1 MSFSTIRGS
10 AGIKIKKTIYGIVVI
25 LLSTLTLYA
34 VTHASSLIRTDSGRN
49 FNRHFT
55 INDSIDIIPQCLTTI
70 TSSDIAMT
78 IKSMLRQ
85 LRSVSFPVILSTSVN
100 VNNTSSNR
108 SRDKAALVPEPVTLL
123 LLGSGLMGVALYR
136 RLKKK

>member
-1 MSFSTIRGS
+1 
-10 AGIKIKKTIYGIVVI
+10 
-25 LLSTLTLYA
+25 
-34 VTHASSLIRTDSGRN
+34 
-49 FNRHFT
+49 
-55 INDSIDIIPQCLTTI
+55 
-70 TSSDIAMT
+70 MT